1 MFPFELL
8 SMPDRTF
15 NSKGLL
21 TYLAAKAE
29 TRSGVLAMLAS
40 YVCVWPKLIR
50 ENKLR
55 VGLAALNTIPC
66 LC

>member
-29 TRSGVLAMLAS
+29 TRSGVLAEPALHYTVLKIVKFLS
-40 YVCVWPKLIR
+40 NLLK
-50 ENKLR
+50 
-55 VGLAALNTIPC
+55 VGK
-66 LC
+66 

>member
-29 TRSGVLAMLAS
+29 TRSGVLAEPALH
-40 YVCVWPKLIR
+40 YTELQIKLIFVYSVKDPK
-50 ENKLR
+50 ND
-55 VGLAALNTIPC
+55 T
-66 LC
+66 